1 MRRYLL
7 MALLPAGLT
16 AIAAAT
22 AVMARRA
29 SACPSPAASDIQHL
43 TAVKL
48 PDNADNLSED
58 SAQPT
63 EAIAPVQSRPCESAA
78 GDWVPALIRLGAI
91 SGVGGVLA
99 YEVMAK
105 LAPSII
111 DHGLAI
117 DEPIFHWTQR
127 HQLGWWAAA
136 MSRFNKIGNTWTAW
150 GAVGSAAACLGF
162 GWRRQRWLPPSAL
175 GVAILV
181 DYGATH
187 RLHRRFQRPGPP
199 TSPLGT
205 YPSGGTDRVVLF
217 YGLIA
222 YLIWREFSGS
232 PRGRIWAIG
241 GVSAL
246 SFIQAYC
253 RQYLN
258 EHWFIDIV
266 CGLLYGALLLVPIV
280 VAAQLITDQADP
292 SAGPVEPSQGSL
304 IGDTLIGV
312 NRRFPF

>member
-16 AIAAAT
+16 AIAVVTAT
-22 AVMARRA
+22 MAKRT
-29 SACPSPAASDIQHL
+29 SVCPSPAASEIQDL
-43 TAVKL
+43 TAAKL
-48 PDNADNLSED
+48 SDNADNLRED
-58 SAQPT
+58 SPQPT
-63 EAIAPVQSRPCESAA
+63 EAIATGQSGPNESAVA
-78 GDWVPALIRLGAI
+78 AWVPALIRLGAI

-117 DEPIFHWTQR
+117 DEPIFRWTLS
-127 HQLGWWAAA
+127 HQVDWWAAG

-175 GVAILV
+175 GTAILV
-181 DYGATH
+181 DYCATH
-187 RLHRRFQRPGPP
+187 GLHRRFQRPGPP

-222 YLIWREFSGS
+222 YLVWREFSGS

-292 SAGPVEPSQGSL
+292 APGAVEPSQRSL
-304 IGDTLIGV
+304 IGDTVIG
-312 NRRFPF
+312 

>member
-16 AIAAAT
+16 AIAVT
-22 AVMARRA
+22 TVVMARRA
-29 SACPSPAASDIQHL
+29 SAAASPAAGKKQDRAAAELS
-43 TAVKL
+43 
-48 PDNADNLSED
+48 DNADNQVED
-58 SAQPT
+58 TQPA
-63 EAIAPVQSRPCESAA
+63 EMSAA
-78 GDWVPALIRLGAI
+78 GPSGSGESAEGDWVAGLIRLGVI
-91 SGVGGVLA
+91 GGLGGLLA

-105 LAPSII
+105 LAPPII

-117 DEPIFHWTQR
+117 DEPIFQWTQS
-127 HQLGWWAAA
+127 HQVGWWAVG

-162 GWRRQRWLPPSAL
+162 GWRTQRWLPPSAL
-175 GVAILV
+175 GTAILV
-181 DYGATH
+181 DYFATH
-187 RLHRRFQRPGPP
+187 RLHRKFQRPGPP

-217 YGLIA
+217 HGLIA
-222 YLIWREFSGS
+222 YLIWRGFSGS
-232 PRGRIWAIG
+232 QPGRVWAIG

-246 SFIQAYC
+246 GFIQAYC

-266 CGLLYGALLLVPIV
+266 CGLLYGGLLLVPIV
-280 VAAQLITDQADP
+280 AAAQLIADQADQVP
-292 SAGPVEPSQGSL
+292 DAVEPSQRSV
-304 IGDTLIGV
+304 IGDSYFAGLI
-312 NRRFPF
+312 